1 VRRPSPG
8 GSPGQA
14 GEGSA
19 SLAAGQT
26 LGSRQH
32 ARSSGR
38 QEADGEPEHVSRMR
52 YRWMGREW
60 FSWPARFLRCFA
72 VTRHRHL
79 CERGS
84 GRVSRQRS
92 RTSFAWHRPRLAHEC
107 GTLRN
112 RMRRVPHSCVSCLL
126 PASTMVLKVVL
137 GSKVGTERAD
147 EAAPASPPGDCPG
160 VRWISSPGT
169 ATARSSTGSGSTSP
183 CAATPPSCSACSA
196 TRDDH
201 LPLIEQIAQRF
212 ELTG

>member
-38 QEADGEPEHVSRMR
+38 QEADSEPEHVSRMR
-52 YRWMGREW
+52 YRWMRHEW

-107 GTLRN
+107 GILRN
-112 RMRRVPHSCVSCLL
+112 RMRRVPHSCVS
-126 PASTMVLKVVL
+126 VLWPVIMLMIKVML
-137 GSKVGTERAD
+137 GVEVGTERAD
-147 EAAPASPPGDCPG
+147 VAAPASPPGPARGLSWLPGRVGLADDLGGDYFGDALGAGAGWCPG
-160 VRWISSPGT
+160 RG
-169 ATARSSTGSGSTSP
+169 G
-183 CAATPPSCSACSA
+183 
-196 TRDDH
+196 
-201 LPLIEQIAQRF
+201 
-212 ELTG
+212 